1 MRCLR
6 IVYFLIFLFPHALFA
21 QICDFT
27 YLRNENIEQHT
38 EGYVRQYF
46 QNTIRPRA
54 VARIPV
60 VVHVVWQN
68 DFQNISDAQVQS
80 QIEALNRDFR
90 KRNTVNPVFLRFAV
104 DCEIEFCLAKRDTN
118 GNVTSGIVRRQTD
131 CVDIGS
137 AYFDTS
143 SRRRI
148 FYTAKKGSN
157 AWDTKKYLN
166 IWVCAFNGLLG
177 VSSSPAN
184 AIIRPEEDGI
194 VVDYR
199 AFGTTGNLLAGRQNG
214 RIAVHE
220 IGHYFNLLHIWGSD
234 STCVD
239 DDEVEDTPRQEGPR
253 TGCPTDLLK
262 SCTNSLDYFRNY
274 MDYTNDDCM
283 SFFTAGQ
290 KARMWAALTGPR
302 ASLLSGN
309 VVCEPVSLTHI
320 NTPSFDTYP
329 NPAQSVLTVALKNWD
344 AQMAKKIRLTD
355 CLGRF
360 VSEKTVYTPDKSGQ
374 VEGTIDIPLDGL
386 ANGLYF
392 ISLTVGNQHFMKKIV
407 VNR

>member
-1 MRCLR
+1 MRFLR

-21 QICDFT
+21 QICDYT

-46 QNTIRPRA
+46 QNAIRPRA
-54 VARIPV
+54 IARIPV

-68 DFQNISDAQVQS
+68 EFQNISDAQIQS
-80 QIEALNRDFR
+80 QIDALNRDFR

-118 GNVTSGIVRRQTD
+118 GNTTSGIVRRQTD

-148 FYTAKKGSN
+148 FYTAQKGSN

-177 VSSSPAN
+177 VGSSPAK
-184 AIIRPEEDGI
+184 ALLRPQEDGI

-199 AFGTTGNLLAGRQNG
+199 AFGTTGSLLAGRQNG

-239 DDEVEDTPRQEGPR
+239 DDEVDDTPRQEGPHD
-253 TGCPTDLLK
+253 GCPTDLLK
-262 SCTNSLDYFRNY
+262 SCSNSLDYFRNY

-290 KARMWAALTGPR
+290 KARMWATLTGSR
-302 ASLLSGN
+302 AALLNSN
-309 VVCEPVSLTHI
+309 VCEPVGLTPI
-320 NTPSFDTYP
+320 SNATFETYP
-329 NPAQSVLTVALKNWD
+329 NPAHSVLTVALKNWD
-344 AQMAKKIRLTD
+344 TLAAKKIRLTD

-360 VSEKTVYTPDKSGQ
+360 VSEKTIYT
-374 VEGTIDIPLDGL
+374 EGPIEVPLDGL

-392 ISLTVGNQHFMKKIV
+392 VSLTFDNQSFTRKIV